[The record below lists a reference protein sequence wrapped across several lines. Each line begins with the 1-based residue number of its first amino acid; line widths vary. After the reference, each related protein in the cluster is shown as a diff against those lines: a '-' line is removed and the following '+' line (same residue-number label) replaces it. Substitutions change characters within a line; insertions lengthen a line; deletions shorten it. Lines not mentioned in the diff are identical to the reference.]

1 MRKINKF
8 ILKTAKD
15 KIDFKVWSA
24 TDICQK
30 WWAYMKPLMETNPDD
45 SPVSRNLKEV
55 FYLE

>member
-1 MRKINKF
+1 MNKF